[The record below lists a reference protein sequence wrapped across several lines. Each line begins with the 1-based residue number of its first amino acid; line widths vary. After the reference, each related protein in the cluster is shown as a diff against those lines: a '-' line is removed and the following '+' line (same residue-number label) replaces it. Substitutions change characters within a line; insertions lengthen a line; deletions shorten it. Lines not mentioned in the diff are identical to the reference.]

1 MDTPLHRFHDLF
13 AQLGLPNDAVAIQQF
28 IATHAPL
35 AAETSL
41 ADAAFW
47 TPAQA
52 LFLREALAQDADW
65 AELVDQ
71 LNAALRGPKN

>member
-13 AQLGLPNDAVAIQQF
+13 AQLGLPYDEAAIQLF

-41 ADAAFW
+41 AGAAFW

>member
-13 AQLGLPNDAVAIQQF
+13 SQLGLPSDEAAIQQF

-35 AAETSL
+35 AAEIAL

-52 LFLREALAQDADW
+52 QFLREALAQDADW

-71 LNAALRGPKN
+71 LNAALREPKD

>member
-28 IATHAPL
+28 IAAHAPL
-35 AAETSL
+35 AAETALS
-41 ADAAFW
+41 DAAFW

-65 AELVDQ
+65 AELADQ
-71 LNAALRGPKN
+71 LNAALRGPNN

>member
-13 AQLGLPNDAVAIQQF
+13 AQLGLPYDEVAIQQF

-35 AAETSL
+35 ASEIAL
-41 ADAAFW
+41 ANAAFW

>member
-1 MDTPLHRFHDLF
+1 MDTPLHRFHDLV

-28 IATHAPL
+28 IAAHAPL
-35 AAETSL
+35 AAETAL

-47 TPAQA
+47 TPAHA

-65 AELVDQ
+65 AELADQ
-71 LNAALRGPKN
+71 LNAALRGPTN